1 MPTEL
6 IIVLIVIVI
15 IVAGWFGVSTPSGS
29 RIIEGNKLRGIRR
42 EQAFM
47 RKTPA
52 GHPKLFTTAVEAK
65 GRKIYLDVYQ
75 GSKQPY
81 VKISEV
87 GYGKDDQD
95 AYTIIVYGDEL
106 KGLHKAIEACVRK
119 LQNSSALV

>member
-1 MPTEL
+1 MSTEL
-6 IIVLIVIVI
+6 IIILIVIVV
-15 IVAGWFGVSTPSGS
+15 IVAGWFGAQTPSGS

-42 EQAFM
+42 EQAYL

-87 GYGKDDQD
+87 GYSKDDKN
-95 AYTIIVYGDEL
+95 AYTIIVFGDEL
-106 KGLHKAIEACVRK
+106 RGLRKAIEACVKK
-119 LQNSSALV
+119 LDNKRV

>member
-6 IIVLIVIVI
+6 AILLIVAVI
-15 IVAGWFGVSTPSGS
+15 LIAGWFGVSTPSGA
-29 RIIEGNKLRGIRR
+29 KLMAGDRRAGIRR
-42 EQAFM
+42 ERAYL

-52 GHPKLFTTAVEAK
+52 GHPKLFQTAVESK

-81 VKISEV
+81 VTISEV
-87 GYGKDDQD
+87 GHSKDDKN

-106 KGLHKAIEACVRK
+106 KGLSKAIQACVNK
-119 LQNSSALV
+119 LEHRSV